1 MLMAGGSRPVND
13 GSFVV
18 NKGSDAGMA
27 DRIRALEEQLGRIRL
42 VNQALWELLRDR
54 AGLDKFTLE
63 AKIEEID
70 SRDGRVDGRMS
81 DIGLKCPQ
89 CGRISNS
96 KHGKCLYCGLE
107 FERDAIV

>member
-1 MLMAGGSRPVND
+1 MYMSGGARPSND

-18 NKGSDAGMA
+18 SKGSDSGVA
-27 DRIRALEEQLGRIRL
+27 DRVRALEMQLGRMRL

-63 AKIEEID
+63 QKIEEID
-70 SRDGRVDGRMS
+70 ARDGRIDGVMS

-107 FERDAIV
+107 FERDAII